1 MRRVWISPKKALL
14 EHFADLE
21 DSRTRQPMYDLQEL
35 LLTAVCAVVCG
46 ADDWETVSLW
56 GQANLP
62 WLRQFL
68 PFKNGVAS
76 HDTFGRVFG
85 LLDAEPFETRFIA
98 WMSGMCGALEGVQIA
113 VDGKTARRS
122 KALHRVSVYA
132 TGLGITLGQVKTA
145 QKSNEITAIPELL
158 DALLLKGCT
167 VTIDAMR
174 CQKAI
179 AAKVISQEADYVL
192 SVKNNQPTL
201 AAAVESVFDEAKEK
215 AWEGIPYTQAEWVD
229 GEHGRMETRKCLVI
243 HDGDQAINLKGWPSV
258 RSLVMIESTRE
269 IKDKVSFERRYF
281 ISSLNVEASRMGD
294 IVRGHWAVENGLHGS
309 LDIAFGEDQARMR
322 ERNSA
327 ENFSILRRIALNLIR
342 QDKTTQAGIKNRRLL
357 AGWDQQ
363 YRQKILGIQG
373 TA

>member
-158 DALLLKGCT
+158 DTLLLKGCT

-201 AAAVESVFDEAKEK
+201 AWRLPWRVSSMKPKRRRGKAFLTRRRNGWMGSMGGWKPGSV
-215 AWEGIPYTQAEWVD
+215 W
-229 GEHGRMETRKCLVI
+229 
-243 HDGDQAINLKGWPSV
+243 S
-258 RSLVMIESTRE
+258 ST
-269 IKDKVSFERRYF
+269 
-281 ISSLNVEASRMGD
+281 M
-294 IVRGHWAVENGLHGS
+294 
-309 LDIAFGEDQARMR
+309 
-322 ERNSA
+322 
-327 ENFSILRRIALNLIR
+327 
-342 QDKTTQAGIKNRRLL
+342 GIKRSTSR
-357 AGWDQQ
+357 AGLPSEAW
-363 YRQKILGIQG
+363 
-373 TA
+373 